1 MTYDL
6 TEGIYQEFTFPV
18 SKLLKETLVY
28 IVTST
33 LQPLSH
39 EKLQVVHTRQE
50 TRSTIPLII
59 HIQCSC
65 LFKICRWMGIFLT
78 SSMLVSITG
87 LTFPLFINTKTVS
100 PFLGIQQG
108 FYVLFDVQAFRG

>member
-65 LFKICRWMGIFLT
+65 LLSLDGDFSDKFNACFNNGFNI
-78 SSMLVSITG
+78 SI
-87 LTFPLFINTKTVS
+87 I
-100 PFLGIQQG
+100 
-108 FYVLFDVQAFRG
+108 Y